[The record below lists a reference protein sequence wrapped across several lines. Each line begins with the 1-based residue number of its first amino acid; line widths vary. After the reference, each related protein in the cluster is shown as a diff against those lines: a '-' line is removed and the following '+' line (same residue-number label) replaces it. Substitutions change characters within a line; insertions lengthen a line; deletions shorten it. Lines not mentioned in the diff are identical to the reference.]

1 MQNNTDQNK
10 IVGTG
15 LSGLVGSRVVELLSS
30 KYSFEDI
37 SRKTGTDITDANAVL
52 ERLQRSD
59 ASSVIHMAGYTNVD
73 GAQEQK
79 EKDIKILGYQDI
91 KKQQEE
97 FALYQSP
104 WAINVTG
111 TENVVKA
118 CEATEKKLIYIS
130 TDFVFDGE
138 NVPDGGYTED
148 STPNPVN
155 WYAQTKYEGEK
166 VVQASSIPW
175 LIVRIAYPYRANFE
189 KNDFMRAMKNR
200 LSSGQEIKAITDHT
214 YSPTFIDDIAPALDM
229 LISEDK
235 TGMYHVTG
243 SESLSPHDAAMK
255 IAEMFNLDKNLIGTT
270 TRSEY
275 FAGKAERPLDLSMN
289 NAKIKSLGVVMH
301 GFTEG
306 LNIIKNQLGE

>member
-1 MQNNTDQNK
+1 MGVIRNIMQNNTDQNK

-52 ERLQRSD
+52 ERLQKSD
-59 ASSVIHMAGYTNVD
+59 AEYVIHMAAYTNVD
-73 GAQEQK
+73 GAEEQK
-79 EKDIKILGYQDI
+79 ALG
-91 KKQQEE
+91 QESE
-97 FALYQSP
+97 P
-104 WAINVTG
+104 WKINVVG

-118 CEATEKKLIYIS
+118 CEATGKKLIYIS

-189 KNDFMRAMKNR
+189 KNDFMRVMKNR

-214 YSPTFIDDIAPALDM
+214 YSPTFIDDIASALDV